1 MKTICIKTNNE
12 SVINYL
18 LENLENLNLKDVC
31 FSCKNFKIFKNF
43 FIHYKGQ
50 DLDLFLCDISD
61 ILASIVLEFYEDV
74 IAKNL
79 ISNEYFYF
87 NSTEKKDI
95 FMKFVNIRNND
106 IECFSSKEKILFN
119 IFYNFLNFSNK
130 LFLKGFVTFRLNN
143 YVKELQ
149 TQIDSAVSQYLIEKE
164 YNEFISLLKLYINTE
179 PCQIEFVHLI
189 YKDKIPILLDKDKNI
204 IRVDSNILNAKFLSD
219 ISFSNSDIALNTLLN
234 ILPKKIYIHLI
245 DKEVDEF
252 ITTIKLIFENK
263 AIICTDCNICRIYS
277 SKKKS
282 EVFTPKL

>member
-12 SVINYL
+12 SIISYL
-18 LENLENLNLKDVC
+18 LEKLENLNLKDVC

-43 FIHYKGQ
+43 FIHYNGQ
-50 DLDLFLCDISD
+50 DFDLFLCDISD

-119 IFYNFLNFSNK
+119 IFYDFLNFSNK

-252 ITTIKLIFENK
+252 ITKNK

>member
-61 ILASIVLEFYEDV
+61 ILTSLVLDFYEDV

-87 NSTEKKDI
+87 NSLEKKDI
-95 FMKFVNIRNND
+95 FLKFINIRNND
-106 IECFSSKEKILFN
+106 MDFFSIKEKVLFN
-119 IFYNFLNFSNK
+119 IFYNFLNSSNK
-130 LFLKGFVTFRLNN
+130 LYLKGFVTFRLQN

-149 TQIDSAVSQYLIEKE
+149 TQIDSAVNQYLIEKE
-164 YNEFISLLKLYINTE
+164 YKEFVSLLKLYINTE
-179 PCQIEFVHLI
+179 PCQIDYVHLI
-189 YKDKIPILLDKDKNI
+189 YKDNSPILLDQNKNI
-204 IRVDSNILNAKFLSD
+204 IKVDSNILNAKYLSD

-234 ILPKKIYIHLI
+234 IVPKKIYIHLI
-245 DKEVDEF
+245 DKEADEF
-252 ITTIKLIFENK
+252 ITTLKLIFENRV
-263 AIICTDCNICRIYS
+263 IICTDCNICRIY
-277 SKKKS
+277 KATKKS
-282 EVFTPKL
+282 KITNP

>member
-12 SVINYL
+12 SIISYL
-18 LENLENLNLKDVC
+18 LEKLENLNLKDVC

-43 FIHYKGQ
+43 FIHYNGQ
-50 DLDLFLCDISD
+50 DFDLFLCDISD

-119 IFYNFLNFSNK
+119 IFYDFLNFSNK

-204 IRVDSNILNAKFLSD
+204 IRVDSNILNAKFFSD